1 MGLFVHDRG
10 FYKKVLV
17 IGGPIAAQQIIT
29 VGVNMMDTV
38 MLGQLNETALSAA
51 AAATPHDA
59 SECLFW
65 CANGNLAHCGAGPA
79 GSCRYLYLFS
89 SITYSI
95 GIARVKAARAR
106 RFFKNVSKNFSAL
119 YIDKR
124 LASCYY
130 SNADDLLRRSEQAG
144 PGRRAIGRP
153 FGCLRA
159 DEWQA
164 PVRGCSTMA
173 RAPAFQAGD
182 AGSIPVTRSKYAPVA
197 QLDRA
202 TAF

>member
-1 MGLFVHDRG
+1 MRFDRCPYRFSFPHNLWFIFSG
-10 FYKKVLV
+10 ESV
-17 IGGPIAAQQIIT
+17 PPA
-29 VGVNMMDTV
+29 
-38 MLGQLNETALSAA
+38 SAA
-51 AAATPHDA
+51 ATAHDA
-59 SECLFW
+59 SASLDC
-65 CANGNLAHCGAGPA
+65 CAQGNLAHSGAGPA